1 MNRLFLITVMALA
14 AMTTFAQ
21 DIDVPQN
28 PSLKT
33 NEDYVALEPTVMAA
47 IDWLLKTPPGGD
59 QEEKRKDV
67 EAFLLKWM
75 SGTKAIS
82 MGIDSKILT
91 FMDSSPDLLM
101 IFMAGWSKYAL
112 ETKEGDNQV
121 TGNIHGL
128 EAVIDYYTKFKQ
140 SSAKD
145 KHVEKYIK
153 MKADGTLSKFIEKNV
168 RH

>member
-21 DIDVPQN
+21 DFEVPQN
-28 PSLKT
+28 PRLKT
-33 NEDYVALEPTVMAA
+33 NEDYIAQEPNIMAA
-47 IDWLLKTPPGGD
+47 IDWVMKTPPGD
-59 QEEKRKDV
+59 QDEKRKDV
-67 EAFLLKWM
+67 DAFLLKWM
-75 SGTKAIS
+75 SGTKALS

-91 FMDSSPDLLM
+91 FMESSPDLLT
-101 IFMAGWSKYAL
+101 IFMAGWAKYAL
-112 ETKEGDNQV
+112 ETKDGDNQV

-145 KHVEKYIK
+145 RHVEKYIK
-153 MKADGTLSKFIEKNV
+153 MKADGSLSKFIEKNV

>member
-1 MNRLFLITVMALA
+1 MALA
-14 AMTTFAQ
+14 PMTTWAQ
-21 DIDVPQN
+21 DIDIPQN
-28 PSLKT
+28 PSLRT
-33 NEDYVALEPTVMAA
+33 NEDYVAQEPIVRVA
-47 IDWLLKTPPGGD
+47 IDWLMKTPPGD
-59 QEEKRKDV
+59 QVEKRKDV
-67 EAFLLKWM
+67 EAFLLNWM
-75 SGTKAIS
+75 RGTKAIS

-101 IFMAGWSKYAL
+101 IFMAGWAKYAL

-140 SSAKD
+140 SAAKD
-145 KHVEKYIK
+145 KRVEKYVK
-153 MKADGTLSKFIEKNV
+153 MKADGTLTKFIEKNV

>member
-1 MNRLFLITVMALA
+1 MALITALTLT

-21 DIDVPQN
+21 DFDVPQN
-28 PSLKT
+28 PTLRT
-33 NEDYVALEPTVMAA
+33 NDDYVAQEPNVMAA
-47 IDWLLKTPPGGD
+47 IDWLMRTPPGD
-59 QEEKRKDV
+59 QKEKRQDAD
-67 EAFLLKWM
+67 AFLLKWM

-82 MGIDSKILT
+82 MGIDSQILT
-91 FMDSSPDLLM
+91 FMESSPDLLT
-101 IFMAGWSKYAL
+101 IFMAGWIKNAL

-128 EAVIDYYTKFKQ
+128 EAVIDYYTRFKQ

-145 KHVEKYIK
+145 KRVEKYVR
-153 MKADGTLSKFIEKNV
+153 MKADGTLAKFIEKNV

>member
-1 MNRLFLITVMALA
+1 MNRLFLTIVMALA
-14 AMTTFAQ
+14 AITTFAQ
-21 DIDVPQN
+21 DFEVPQN

-33 NEDYVALEPTVMAA
+33 SEDYVAQEPTVMAA
-47 IDWLLKTPPGGD
+47 IDWLMKTPPGD
-59 QEEKRKDV
+59 QGEKRQDV
-67 EAFLLKWM
+67 DAFLLKWM
-75 SGTKAIS
+75 TGTKTIS

-101 IFMAGWSKYAL
+101 IFMAGWAKYAL
-112 ETKEGDNQV
+112 ETKDGDNQV

-145 KHVEKYIK
+145 KYVEKYIK
-153 MKADGTLSKFIEKNV
+153 MKADGSLTKFIEKNV